1 MKEVIM
7 LRSKAKRLEPVLRVG
22 KGGLS
27 NSLIEELK
35 KVLNKRK
42 LVKIKLLKSSFEGR
56 EKNLLAMQ
64 LSEETSSE
72 IIEIVGNT
80 VVLHKK

>member
-42 LVKIKLLKSSFEGR
+42 LVKIKLLKSSCQKPPAIDWWRTAIANVIVWF
-56 EKNLLAMQ
+56 
-64 LSEETSSE
+64 LST
-72 IIEIVGNT
+72 VGIPR
-80 VVLHKK
+80 